1 MEEIS
6 HDARPLTRFY
16 AVIGGS
22 RPGLPTT
29 GYVRANEILLSG
41 VVCAGNVLRAMR
53 EIVKDL
59 IQTHIVGDDTP
70 ERIVAAQACPALRE
84 AKIGLTGL
92 SDAGRDYLM
101 IRVRPGFEHLLVC
114 LGGEGQ
120 VLVDDRW
127 RPCGAGLA
135 YLAPAVATHAFRTVG
150 RRRWRFCWVMY
161 EGPKPGDLPV
171 IGGDRPRLVDAD
183 PRGLWSSIEGLYQEA
198 VGSAEPLMLDRWA
211 ALVQSQAARVVDPHH
226 ERDPLWQLW
235 AAVTADLAAAW
246 SLDRLAGRALTWR
259 RTPPPA
265 VRPAH
270 GSNADGTRGP
280 VAHGTG
286 DRPVGVD
293 PHEGRRRRPGG
304 GLQ

>member
-1 MEEIS
+1 
-6 HDARPLTRFY
+6 
-16 AVIGGS
+16 
-22 RPGLPTT
+22 
-29 GYVRANEILLSG
+29 
-41 VVCAGNVLRAMR
+41 MR

-59 IQTHIVGDDTP
+59 IHTHIVGDDTP
-70 ERIVAAQACPALRE
+70 ERIVAAQAYPAMRGT
-84 AKIGLTGL
+84 KIDLTGL
-92 SDAGRDYLM
+92 TDAGRDYLM
-101 IRVRPGFEHLLVC
+101 IRVRPHFEHLLVC

-135 YLAPAVATHAFRTVG
+135 YLAPVVATHAFRTVG

-161 EGPKPGDLPV
+161 EGPKPGELPV

-246 SLDRLAGRALTWR
+246 SLDRLASRACISAEHLRRLCVRHTGRTPMEHVAQLRMARATALLESTPMKVAAVARAVGYSNPFSFSTAFRRIKGVSPATRR
-259 RTPPPA
+259 RTK
-265 VRPAH
+265 
-270 GSNADGTRGP
+270 GDMRG
-280 VAHGTG
+280 GQ
-286 DRPVGVD
+286 
-293 PHEGRRRRPGG
+293 RRI
-304 GLQ
+304 